1 MKRRCQADLTK
12 CIDEVIRTLQCYQ
25 KTRRHDIIV
34 LVLVLD
40 VICCAQERRYRGGA
54 EGPWS
59 PRFLSN
65 WAIILQYYKNMP
77 ECTKTTSFEKNIKPQ
92 IFLALGPP
100 TTPPSL
106 YFWIRPC
113 CVYIIC
119 YTLHCFYFPITH
131 FIRLPPRLPWCLTLY
146 AFGIEPRC
154 RNEVPPQLLNRC
166 CAPDNRPLTG
176 SDTHIQPI

>member
-1 MKRRCQADLTK
+1 
-12 CIDEVIRTLQCYQ
+12 
-25 KTRRHDIIV
+25 
-34 LVLVLD
+34 
-40 VICCAQERRYRGGA
+40 
-54 EGPWS
+54 
-59 PRFLSN
+59 
-65 WAIILQYYKNMP
+65 MP
-77 ECTKTTSFEKNIKPQ
+77 ECTKTTPFEKNIKPQ

-154 RNEVPPQLLNRC
+154 RHEVPPPNFWTVV
-166 CAPDNRPLTG
+166 APLMVWNYCYDK
-176 SDTHIQPI
+176 SDVERYEKDISLCW